1 MAGNHLETSITIRA
15 GVEGISDLNQLLN
28 IIEQAGG
35 DVTQLRQATTQLQN
49 TWNTLTTEE
58 QNRQLQE
65 MADTANGVA
74 RSTNNATAQMERF
87 LGVRSNNTIN
97 AEITQ
102 VNTALA
108 TLRQRLNAG
117 TISQDEFNRMNA
129 AGEQR
134 LNALKAELNQ
144 TAADIQRVGNVSGQ
158 AGGGFTKLKTSLMG
172 MAGAYVGVQ
181 TVTTGIKQLVNT
193 AKDLDSLTQKLEYA
207 TGSAKAAGET
217 WDYLKNLANELGLE
231 QMGLA
236 EGYAQLASAT
246 KNLNMSTDDTRT
258 AFEGVANAAAA
269 MSLTT
274 DETNGVMLALS
285 QIAGKGKVSMEELR
299 GQLGERLTPAMG
311 IAAKA
316 MGVTTQELENM
327 VEQGIDAKEFLP
339 KFGEALTQA
348 FAGQAANNINT
359 TTGAINLLTNKLTDL
374 KAKVLDGFAGDAISS
389 GMQFFAD
396 TLDKISNAMDNIDPA
411 SIEAVKQVFAQLF
424 SVIGTISQTLS
435 GLYTDFNNLFAAM
448 TGFDD
453 TSEKVGFLTRTVQ
466 GLSVVIGAVDDVFK
480 GLQATAN
487 LAIGGIL
494 DAFSRLYGVMAKFE
508 LLPDGLQEKYQNMS
522 DGLKKAS
529 DDAFVR
535 LDKNVNEFESSTK
548 KALDATI
555 VTAEQMA
562 EQAEKA
568 SQKAIEAFD
577 KLAKDSTASG
587 EQLAKSFGEA
597 VDKAT
602 SPEQIEELINTFGEL
617 QAQGK
622 ITGEELAQGINLAT
636 PKIVELENALK
647 NTGDTAKLMADD
659 AQDAAQDIKVKMADT
674 AQALGV
680 DFELASNQVSKA
692 LQKSVGDVQNLAD
705 NFDELKG
712 QGYDASNL
720 LVQGLQNMQEQ
731 AKNQADYHQLIQL
744 WQQFGSEGKL
754 STEQVEAGIDGI
766 NKKLE
771 KSPNLLDDTSKALQ
785 ALGIISKAE
794 AEKQAEEQIRQF
806 ELAKKA
812 FDEGLVSA
820 EQMQKA
826 YDKVQQSVEVNGSAS
841 QQAWLNSQQ
850 YVIGLT
856 QTVDEATSSIDD
868 NTQATATNT
877 TAKTD
882 NAKASEDIAE
892 AEAKAEQAQTSR
904 LTSYTR
910 YAPSFIASA
919 EQQISKLQE
928 LGATQEQTTALTERF
943 YDQLSRMP
951 SPDIYKMADNVKRL
965 STELDN
971 QVNNFN
977 KAKQAADY
985 WSSALGSAEVSSNDL
1000 ALAQLAL
1007 KTATRAS
1014 IDGIIDM
1021 DSQTLSGLQSAI
1033 DGARQRM
1040 VGLADDAKATAD
1052 RLEATLAKMQGNE
1065 DKARSIEQSKKL
1077 LGLEAKISEAKAR
1090 GNTDEIKQLER
1101 ALALQKQINAEE
1113 YKQARQRQADERRRQ
1128 TERSSNSPAVTS
1140 SGTPTNQGNE
1150 NEMVAK
1156 EVVDSL
1162 VEAAIKQGGQAML
1175 KQLADEAKRMAR

>member
-1 MAGNHLETSITIRA
+1 MAGNNLETSITIRA

-35 DVTQLRQATTQLQN
+35 DVSHLRQQ
-49 TWNTLTTEE
+49 TERLGNVWHSLSTDE
-58 QNRQLQE
+58 QTRQLSELAKQ
-65 MADTANGVA
+65 ANGLA
-74 RSTNNATAQMERF
+74 TNTNKATQQMERL

-134 LNALKAELNQ
+134 LNALQAELNQ
-144 TAADIQRVGNVSGQ
+144 TAADIQRVDNVSGQ

-207 TGSAKAAGET
+207 TGSAKTAGET

-316 MGVTTQELENM
+316 MGVTTQELEKM

-389 GMQFFAD
+389 GTQFFAD
-396 TLDKISNAMDNIDPA
+396 TLDKISNAMDEIDPT

-424 SVIGTISQTLS
+424 SVIGTISQILS

-487 LAIGGIL
+487 IAIGGIL

-555 VTAEQMA
+555 VTAEQMV

-602 SPEQIEELINTFGEL
+602 SPEQI
-617 QAQGK
+617 
-622 ITGEELAQGINLAT
+622 
-636 PKIVELENALK
+636 
-647 NTGDTAKLMADD
+647 
-659 AQDAAQDIKVKMADT
+659 
-674 AQALGV
+674 
-680 DFELASNQVSKA
+680 
-692 LQKSVGDVQNLAD
+692 
-705 NFDELKG
+705 
-712 QGYDASNL
+712 
-720 LVQGLQNMQEQ
+720 
-731 AKNQADYHQLIQL
+731 
-744 WQQFGSEGKL
+744 
-754 STEQVEAGIDGI
+754 
-766 NKKLE
+766 
-771 KSPNLLDDTSKALQ
+771 
-785 ALGIISKAE
+785 
-794 AEKQAEEQIRQF
+794 
-806 ELAKKA
+806 
-812 FDEGLVSA
+812 
-820 EQMQKA
+820 
-826 YDKVQQSVEVNGSAS
+826 
-841 QQAWLNSQQ
+841 
-850 YVIGLT
+850 
-856 QTVDEATSSIDD
+856 
-868 NTQATATNT
+868 
-877 TAKTD
+877 
-882 NAKASEDIAE
+882 
-892 AEAKAEQAQTSR
+892 
-904 LTSYTR
+904 
-910 YAPSFIASA
+910 
-919 EQQISKLQE
+919 
-928 LGATQEQTTALTERF
+928 
-943 YDQLSRMP
+943 
-951 SPDIYKMADNVKRL
+951 
-965 STELDN
+965 
-971 QVNNFN
+971 
-977 KAKQAADY
+977 
-985 WSSALGSAEVSSNDL
+985 
-1000 ALAQLAL
+1000 
-1007 KTATRAS
+1007 
-1014 IDGIIDM
+1014 
-1021 DSQTLSGLQSAI
+1021 
-1033 DGARQRM
+1033 
-1040 VGLADDAKATAD
+1040 
-1052 RLEATLAKMQGNE
+1052 
-1065 DKARSIEQSKKL
+1065 
-1077 LGLEAKISEAKAR
+1077 
-1090 GNTDEIKQLER
+1090 
-1101 ALALQKQINAEE
+1101 
-1113 YKQARQRQADERRRQ
+1113 
-1128 TERSSNSPAVTS
+1128 
-1140 SGTPTNQGNE
+1140 
-1150 NEMVAK
+1150 
-1156 EVVDSL
+1156 
-1162 VEAAIKQGGQAML
+1162 
-1175 KQLADEAKRMAR
+1175 